1 MITLQ
6 GKLPNKLYVAV
17 SGGVDSIAA
26 LHFLSRKHDVTA
38 VYINHNEGNS
48 DAAES
53 VVRKLCKNLRCN
65 LIVKPITNERP
76 KRSSLE
82 EFWRNERY
90 RVFHDIGN
98 VLVTAHTLDD
108 CVETWVW
115 SSLHGEGKII
125 PYSNRNVLRPFRL
138 TDKSQFVKW
147 AKKHDLSWVED
158 SSNSDL
164 TLTRN
169 YIRNV
174 MMPSILKVNPGI
186 ATTIKK
192 KVHQDHVERVRTSYY
207 NFSLQNQVCHPS

>member
-1 MITLQ
+1 MIIVQ
-6 GKLPNKLYVAV
+6 GALPRNLHVAV

-26 LHFLSRKHDVTA
+26 LHFLSRNHKVTA
-38 VYINHNEGNS
+38 VHINHNEGNS
-48 DAAES
+48 DKAES
-53 VVRKLCKNLRCN
+53 AVRLLCKSLRCN
-65 LIVKPITNERP
+65 LIVKRVVNEQPPRI
-76 KRSSLE
+76 SLE

-90 RVFHDIGN
+90 SVFHSINN
-98 VLVTAHTLDD
+98 VLVTAHTLND

-138 TDKSQFVKW
+138 NDKSQFVKW
-147 AKKHDLSWVED
+147 AKKHNLSWVED
-158 SSNSDL
+158 SSNADL

-192 KVHQDHVERVRTSYY
+192 KVQQDHVERVCTSHY
-207 NFSLQNQVCHPS
+207 NLSL